1 MINNDI
7 EIKKLLDALNYSE
20 ISSEKIVEDLE
31 IVLTRTVKRNKLIK
45 ALTVTDK
52 GGLSMVQY
60 SKIYPV
66 SYLENIFSPSIGVIL
81 ATSER
86 AIDGTSISKINSV
99 WVEGDKENIIVAS
112 ITRNY
117 LLGAIVD
124 ANAPRGLIIRDLRQ
138 TIGQLRGVLRKHD
151 LK

>member
-1 MINNDI
+1 MMNNDI

-20 ISSEKIVEDLE
+20 LSSDNIIRDIES
-31 IVLTRTVKRNKLIK
+31 VLVHTVKKNKLVK

-60 SKIYPV
+60 SKIYPA

-86 AIDGTSISKINSV
+86 AIDGTSITKINSV

-112 ITRNY
+112 ITKNY
-117 LLGAIVD
+117 LLGAIID
-124 ANAPRGLIIRDLRQ
+124 SNAPRGLIIRDLRQ
-138 TIGQLRGVLRKHD
+138 TIGQLREVLKKHD
-151 LK
+151 IE